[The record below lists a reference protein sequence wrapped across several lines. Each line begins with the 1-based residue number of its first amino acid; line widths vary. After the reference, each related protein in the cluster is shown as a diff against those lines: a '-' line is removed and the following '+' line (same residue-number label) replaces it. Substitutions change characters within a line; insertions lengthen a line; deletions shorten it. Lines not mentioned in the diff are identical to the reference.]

1 MNNNTDPKVA
11 EALRLIDLENLE
23 KYYPLLQDIKQKHQI
38 LIELLRSAC
47 FEKTRKQVMKT
58 SDRMLRDLT
67 KLDDGYINSL
77 IEFYSSKRFNAVT
90 ILSWSETI
98 DFHKNRPE
106 ISTEE
111 ILEVKELDP
120 SILVTKVEVEVKPTR
135 HERKK
140 KKHKGKKKKGDKA
153 DKDKDNDDE
162 GGTTKK
168 KGKDKGHE
176 KKKSKEKGAAGDMKS
191 GNRMNSFLKP
201 FTKPRFNNKMEL
213 FGGSTLKKQKKKN
226 FNLNLYHAIHLT
238 IISFALKN

>member
-1 MNNNTDPKVA
+1 M
-11 EALRLIDLENLE
+11 ENLD
-23 KYYPLLQDIKQKHQI
+23 KYYPLLQDIKQKHQV

-67 KLDDGYINSL
+67 QLDDGYINSL

-98 DFHKNRPE
+98 DFHKNRPD

-120 SILVTKVEVEVKPTR
+120 SILDTKVEVEVKPTR
-135 HERKK
+135 HEKKK
-140 KKHKGKKKKGDKA
+140 KKHKGKKKKADKA
-153 DKDKDNDDE
+153 DKDNDDDGE
-162 GGTTKK
+162 TKTKK
-168 KGKDKGHE
+168 RGKDKGHE

-191 GNRMNSFLKP
+191 GN
-201 FTKPRFNNKMEL
+201 
-213 FGGSTLKKQKKKN
+213 
-226 FNLNLYHAIHLT
+226 
-238 IISFALKN
+238 